1 MVARED
7 WVRVG
12 LGVLAREGAPGVTI
26 ERLTGELGVSKG
38 SFYHHFKG
46 AGGFKTALLEYFETQ
61 NTRRLM
67 DAVEE
72 DPTAAGVVKLHR
84 LLELIL
90 DDSRGYDLEIAIRA
104 WALQDDE
111 VRAAQ
116 ERVDRTRTDYLEGL
130 CREILKD
137 RRSQRESQR
146 ESPKG
151 REREKERES
160 RKDRESAAGV
170 ETGEAAHLA
179 RLLYLILIGAG
190 QVVPGVP
197 RDELRAIY
205 AMTLRLS
212 IGETAL

>member
-1 MVARED
+1 MVARAD

-12 LGVLAREGAPGVTI
+12 LGVLAREGAPAVTI

-46 AGGFKTALLEYFETQ
+46 AGGFKTALLEYFESQ
-61 NTRRLM
+61 NTRQLM
-67 DAVEE
+67 DTVEQ
-72 DPTAAGVVKLHR
+72 DPTAPGVVKLHR
-84 LLELIL
+84 LLGLVL

-104 WALQDDE
+104 WALQDEE

-116 ERVDRTRTDYLEGL
+116 ERVDRTRTEYLEEL
-130 CREILKD
+130 CREIEKD
-137 RRSQRESQR
+137 VDS
-146 ESPKG
+146 
-151 REREKERES
+151 
-160 RKDRESAAGV
+160 
-170 ETGEAAHLA
+170 AHLA

-205 AMTLRLS
+205 AMTLRLA
-212 IGETAL
+212 IGETTL